1 MSGRDGTE
9 DPGAV
14 GVPSDA
20 GSGAHSGALGR
31 ALAAV
36 DRFINPE
43 RLRAYSIILVIGYA
57 AGIAVLLAGLR
68 HGLDA
73 QGKPPGADFIIF
85 YGVSKLTLAGQAL
98 GAYAPHL
105 LLAAER
111 AIFPA
116 SRGVFVWTYPPPFQ
130 LVVTP
135 LSLVPYGWALAGWTA
150 AGLAIYLIVVK
161 RAAGGAR
168 AALLPALAFPGVFM
182 NATQGQTGFLLT
194 GLMGGGLLLIKR
206 RPWFAGVLLGLLA
219 VKPQFGLL
227 LPLVCLAGGRWQ
239 TAAAGAGTAL
249 AVSAVATLAFGAPAW
264 IGFLK
269 AAALSGDYL
278 AAGALPVEKD
288 PSVFAALI
296 LLGAPVLWALVIH
309 LIQAAVAVI
318 LAWPM
323 WRRGPADMAAA
334 AAILATLIAL
344 PYLFDYDL
352 ALLAVPIA
360 VAARRAGAEA
370 PIGSRTALIY
380 LAVLPIVL
388 APLGKYAHTPL
399 GPAVLWAGLLALRS
413 MWLGSM
419 SLEPALAAVA

>member
-9 DPGAV
+9 EPGAA
-14 GVPSDA
+14 GVPSGA
-20 GSGAHSGALGR
+20 NSGVVGA

-98 GAYAPHL
+98 AAYAPHL
-105 LLAAER
+105 LLVAER
-111 AIFPA
+111 AVFPA

-130 LVVTP
+130 LVVAP
-135 LSLVPYGWALAGWTA
+135 FSLVPYGWALAGWTA
-150 AGLAIYLIVVK
+150 AGLAAYLVVVK

-168 AALLPALAFPGVFM
+168 TALLPALAFPGVFM

-194 GLMGGGLLLIKR
+194 GLMGGGLLMMES
-206 RPWFAGVLLGLLA
+206 RPWLAGVLLGLLA

-227 LPLVCLAGGRWQ
+227 LPLVCLAGGRWK
-239 TAAAGAGTAL
+239 TAVAGAGTAL
-249 AVSAVATLAFGAPAW
+249 AVSAVATLAFGSTAW
-264 IGFLK
+264 MGFLE
-269 AAALSGDYL
+269 AAARSGDYL

-296 LLGAPVLWALVIH
+296 LLGAPVLWALIIH
-309 LIQAAVAVI
+309 LIQAVVAVP

-360 VAARRAGAEA
+360 VAARRAGPEA
-370 PIGSRTALIY
+370 PVGSRTALIY

-399 GPAVLWAGLLALRS
+399 GPVVLWAGLLALRS
-413 MWLGSM
+413 MWLESAPRGLSI
-419 SLEPALAAVA
+419 EVAA

>member
-9 DPGAV
+9 EPVVA
-14 GVPSDA
+14 GVR
-20 GSGAHSGALGR
+20 SGALAG

-43 RLRAYSIILVIGYA
+43 RLRVYSIILVVGYA
-57 AGIAVLLAGLR
+57 AGIAVLLASLR

-73 QGKPPGADFIIF
+73 RGKPPGADFIIF

-98 GAYAPHL
+98 AAYAPHL
-105 LLAAER
+105 LLVAER
-111 AIFPA
+111 AVFPA
-116 SRGVFVWTYPPPFQ
+116 SRGIFVWTYPPPFQ
-130 LVVTP
+130 LVVAP

-150 AGLAIYLIVVK
+150 AGLAAYLAVVK

-194 GLMGGGLLLIKR
+194 GLMGGGLLMMES
-206 RPWFAGVLLGLLA
+206 RPWLAGVLLGLLA
-219 VKPQFGLL
+219 VKPQFALL
-227 LPLVCLAGGRWQ
+227 LPLVCLVGGRWK
-239 TAAAGAGTAL
+239 TAAAGAATAL
-249 AVSAVATLAFGAPAW
+249 TASSVATLVFGAPAW
-264 IGFLK
+264 VGFLR

-296 LLGAPVLWALVIH
+296 LLGAPVPWALTIH
-309 LIQAAVAVI
+309 LIQASVAVV
-318 LAWPM
+318 LVWPM
-323 WRRGPADMAAA
+323 WRRGPSDMAAA
-334 AAILATLIAL
+334 GAILATLIAL

-360 VAARRAGAEA
+360 VAARRAGPEA
-370 PIGSRTALIY
+370 PVGSRTALIY

-399 GPAVLWAGLLALRS
+399 GPVVLWAGLLALRS
-413 MWLGSM
+413 MWLDSNPR
-419 SLEPALAAVA
+419 EQALAAAA